1 MNSRRKT
8 ITHGNALSILLSTV
22 GVAGCSGTSTGDGSE
37 TDVADTETS
46 NGGTSDGETRDG
58 ETRDGDAG
66 DGNPDGCTQVADCE
80 GSLTPFCD
88 VELGKCVACYQTI
101 DPDASCAELTPLT
114 PVCVGGICVE
124 CSVGKD
130 EVCTGSTPICDDTSN
145 TCAGCVAHEQCGA
158 TACNL
163 ATGNCIGSDAMF
175 FVDGDDPN
183 CDDDGDGQPT
193 TPFCSLDAAL
203 DTPAAEKLIIVEET
217 LNGYSGSFVVADDV
231 ALFAAPYDEPR
242 VRTFNNAAVL
252 TVSGNLFMRGMSLS
266 YSGYPTL
273 GLVVDGGNAW
283 IEQSKIVNNSGGGI
297 LVDGGGSLVLTNS
310 FVGGSADSPALRVND
325 GTFELLYVTV
335 GLPPSVGGPAL
346 ECTDGS
352 SSMMRNSLITSVHAD
367 PEVDCPNLSV
377 STSALEMFL
386 GDNVSLGDMDVGW
399 FDGYLA
405 GDYHLSGTHPPAID
419 TAATWLSG
427 DPTTDI
433 DGDPRPTT
441 DQSPDVAG
449 ADIP

>member
-1 MNSRRKT
+1 MAELCN
-8 ITHGNALSILLSTV
+8 
-22 GVAGCSGTSTGDGSE
+22 
-37 TDVADTETS
+37 
-46 NGGTSDGETRDG
+46 
-58 ETRDGDAG
+58 
-66 DGNPDGCTQVADCE
+66 
-80 GSLTPFCD
+80 LTPFAATTLPSMSFD
-88 VELGKCVACYQTI
+88 DRQLMVA
-101 DPDASCAELTPLT
+101 
-114 PVCVGGICVE
+114 
-124 CSVGKD
+124 
-130 EVCTGSTPICDDTSN
+130 
-145 TCAGCVAHEQCGA
+145 
-158 TACNL
+158 
-163 ATGNCIGSDAMF
+163 
-175 FVDGDDPN
+175 
-183 CDDDGDGQPT
+183 
-193 TPFCSLDAAL
+193 
-203 DTPAAEKLIIVEET
+203 
-217 LNGYSGSFVVADDV
+217 VVAGRFHMPLPRSHHREPTISEFQPPV
-231 ALFAAPYDEPR
+231 PLADEW
-242 VRTFNNAAVL
+242 
-252 TVSGNLFMRGMSLS
+252 RGPPGASSLN
-266 YSGYPTL
+266 T
-273 GLVVDGGNAW
+273 
-283 IEQSKIVNNSGGGI
+283 GGGI

-335 GLPPSVGGPAL
+335 GLPTVLGGPAL

-367 PEVDCPNLSV
+367 PEVDCPNLTV
-377 STSALEMFL
+377 STSALEMSL